1 MARVWP
7 PTCSVRR
14 RRRCSRSPT
23 ACAPVAGSGGPC
35 SRWRPGP
42 CSRRLVIPRRSRG
55 APGSVPSPPSAARS
69 SRPSSAGAGAS
80 PGIVRPGSE
89 ASPRAT
95 LSTEPQCRPE
105 HAMAG
110 DWVLVTEGGDGQ
122 SRAAVAAVRALA
134 ADGYRPAV
142 TEYDG
147 LSLAGASRHCA
158 RRVPVPLGEVDPEG
172 YAKAVRVE
180 LESRQYLAVFPGTDA
195 ALVALD
201 APVQH
206 LINKESSARLAVAAG
221 LPVPPSHVF
230 DRAEELLGAAGT
242 LEYPIVVKPV
252 VKRYAAVRVDSA
264 RELEGVAAQRGAMMV
279 QPYLHDNMR
288 GVVGLMWQ
296 GELVAAT
303 HFQYLRVWPAPCGT
317 IASGTTVLPDA
328 QLEARLEKL
337 LADYDGVFHV
347 DLAGPY
353 LLDVNPRTHASL
365 PVAVIAGANVVS
377 LYC

>member
-1 MARVWP
+1 
-7 PTCSVRR
+7 
-14 RRRCSRSPT
+14 
-23 ACAPVAGSGGPC
+23 
-35 SRWRPGP
+35 
-42 CSRRLVIPRRSRG
+42 
-55 APGSVPSPPSAARS
+55 
-69 SRPSSAGAGAS
+69 
-80 PGIVRPGSE
+80 
-89 ASPRAT
+89 
-95 LSTEPQCRPE
+95 
-105 HAMAG
+105 MAG

-172 YAKAVRVE
+172 YAKAVRAE
-180 LESRQYLAVFPGTDA
+180 LDSRPYLTVFPGTDA

-221 LPVPPSHVF
+221 LPVPSSRVF
-230 DRAEELLGAAGT
+230 DNGEELLDAAGE

-252 VKRYAAVRVDSA
+252 VKRYAAARVGSA
-264 RELEGVAAQRGAMMV
+264 HELEEFAARGGAMIV
-279 QPYLHDNMR
+279 QPYLRENLR

-303 HFQYLRVWPAPCGT
+303 HLQYLRVWPAPCGT
-317 IASGTTVLPDA
+317 IASGTTVRPDA
-328 QLEARLEKL
+328 ELEARLEKL
-337 LADYDGVFHV
+337 LASYDGVFHV

-365 PVAVIAGANVVS
+365 PVATVAGANVVS
-377 LYC
+377 LYCSLLKGGRVASVRGRPGLFFRHLEGDLRSIIWSVRAGEMSPAAALDALRPRRGTVHSFSTWRDPGPTRARLRYVTRRLSKHHR

>member
-1 MARVWP
+1 
-7 PTCSVRR
+7 
-14 RRRCSRSPT
+14 
-23 ACAPVAGSGGPC
+23 
-35 SRWRPGP
+35 
-42 CSRRLVIPRRSRG
+42 
-55 APGSVPSPPSAARS
+55 
-69 SRPSSAGAGAS
+69 
-80 PGIVRPGSE
+80 
-89 ASPRAT
+89 
-95 LSTEPQCRPE
+95 
-105 HAMAG
+105 MAG

-180 LESRQYLAVFPGTDA
+180 LESRPYLAVFPGSDA

-221 LPVPPSHVF
+221 LPVPPSRVF
-230 DRAEELLGAAGT
+230 DSAEELLGAAGT

-264 RELEGVAAQRGAMMV
+264 RELEAVAAQRGAMMV

-337 LADYDGVFHV
+337 LAGYDGVFHV

-377 LYC
+377 LYCSLLKGKRVAPVRGRPGLFFRHLEGDLRSIIWAVRAGEMSPAALLSALRPRRGTVHSFSTWRDPGPTRARLRYVKRRLSKRHS

>member
-1 MARVWP
+1 
-7 PTCSVRR
+7 
-14 RRRCSRSPT
+14 
-23 ACAPVAGSGGPC
+23 
-35 SRWRPGP
+35 
-42 CSRRLVIPRRSRG
+42 
-55 APGSVPSPPSAARS
+55 
-69 SRPSSAGAGAS
+69 
-80 PGIVRPGSE
+80 
-89 ASPRAT
+89 
-95 LSTEPQCRPE
+95 
-105 HAMAG
+105 MAG
-110 DWVLVTEGGDGQ
+110 EWVLVTEGGDGQ

-172 YAKAVRVE
+172 YAKAVRTE
-180 LESRQYLAVFPGTDA
+180 LETRPYLTVFAGTDA

-221 LPVPPSHVF
+221 LPVPSSRVF
-230 DRAEELLGAAGT
+230 ASAEELLGAADE

-252 VKRYAAVRVDSA
+252 VKRYAAARVESAQALEAVAA
-264 RELEGVAAQRGAMMV
+264 REGAMIV
-279 QPYLHDNMR
+279 QPYLRENLR

-296 GELVAAT
+296 GKLVAAT
-303 HFQYLRVWPAPCGT
+303 HLQYLRVWPAPCGT
-317 IASGTTVLPDA
+317 IASGTTVAPDA
-328 QLEARLEKL
+328 ELEARLETL
-337 LADYDGVFHV
+337 LAGYDGVFHV

-377 LYC
+377 LYCALLRGRRVASVRGRPGLFFRHLEGDLRSIIWGVRAREMGPPAALNALRPRRGTVHSFSTWRDPGPTRARLRYVTRRLSARHR